1 MLSFDDFM
9 KRLQGLTEEILGLKA
24 EGEAA
29 IRTEREAK
37 DELISVAK
45 IEELRSG
52 INKT

>member
-9 KRLQGLTEEILGLKA
+9 KRLKGLTDEILGLKA

-29 IRTEREAK
+29 VRTEHVLK
-37 DELISVAK
+37 DQIISEAK